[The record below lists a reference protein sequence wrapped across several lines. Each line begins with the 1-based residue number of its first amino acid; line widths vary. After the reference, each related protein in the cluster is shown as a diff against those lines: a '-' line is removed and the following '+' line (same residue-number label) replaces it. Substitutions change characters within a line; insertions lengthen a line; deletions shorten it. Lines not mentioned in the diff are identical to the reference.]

1 MGCWPAY
8 FVGSITLAILIFDM
22 VEKSWNDLFPHALG
36 GILLTALFWGICL
49 ISTTLSASLLIV
61 PSFAALIFI
70 LTIWITG
77 ESLKRRGCCMSC
89 QPQQPSNGPSCGAPK
104 LKAEPKCEDNTILK
118 ATQLM

>member
-8 FVGSITLAILIFDM
+8 LVGSITLGILIFDM
-22 VEKSWNDLFPHALG
+22 VEQSWNDLFPHALG
-36 GILLTALFWGICL
+36 GIILTALFWGMCL

-77 ESLKRRGCCMSC
+77 ESLKKRGCCMTC
-89 QPQQPSNGPSCGAPK
+89 GPPYIPSVP
-104 LKAEPKCEDNTILK
+104 KAEPKCEDNTTLK